1 MHALPRHKGFTIEVG
16 HSQSAVMPW
25 AGWARPESD
34 EAKRRVAAKRLT
46 EGGLITALGQ
56 WEDEA
61 LQNAVNEIDKFWQS

>member
-1 MHALPRHKGFTIEVG
+1 
-16 HSQSAVMPW
+16 MPW